1 MLSLTY
7 EFPRAIDNTMRTAW
21 DACQRKFLLSHIYN
35 LRSQDPSVHLV
46 FGGSFAKGLEVA
58 RKEFY
63 GLGNTDRVSY
73 LGKAYIAAIRE
84 WNLHLDDPLVDEAKS
99 LPACL
104 CAIDFY
110 FKEWPMASDWIK
122 PLVQG
127 DGEPAIEFTFA
138 LPLQIKHGFPI
149 KDGYVGYDDLPILYT
164 GRFDMFA
171 DYASEPAVYDDKTA
185 MQLGAQWI
193 KSWSLNSQMTGYIWA
208 AQQHGFKSSTAIIR
222 GVSILK
228 GSFGQAQAIE
238 HRTDWEVASWYNLL
252 HHNLQ
257 GMLDAFNDGPDA
269 FLPSY
274 GQACAA
280 YGGCPYQMLCKKE
293 NWKDW
298 IEPDFKVFVWDPLAI
313 NKVETTNG

>member
-1 MLSLTY
+1 MTLELNY
-7 EFPRAIDNTMRTAW
+7 EFPVAIDNTMRTAW

-35 LRSQDPSVHLV
+35 LRAQDPSVHLV
-46 FGGSFAKGLEVA
+46 FGGAFAKGLEVA

-63 GLGNTDRVSY
+63 GLGNTNRADY
-73 LGKAYIAAIRE
+73 LGKAYIAAIKE
-84 WNLHLDDPLVDEAKS
+84 WDLHLDDPLVDLPKS

-104 CAIDFY
+104 CAIDF
-110 FKEWPMASDWIK
+110 FFREWPMATDWVK
-122 PLVQG
+122 PLIQPG
-127 DGEPAIEFTFA
+127 GEPAIEFTFA
-138 LPLQIKHGFPI
+138 LPLQIGQFSEGNFH
-149 KDGYVGYDDLPILYT
+149 PILYT

-208 AQQHGFKSSTAIIR
+208 GQQHGFKTDTAIIR
-222 GVSILK
+222 GISILK
-228 GSFGQAQAIE
+228 GKFGQAQAIE
-238 HRTDWEVASWYNLL
+238 HRTKWEVASWYNTL

-257 GMLDAFNDGPDA
+257 GMLDAFQEGPDS

-280 YGGCPYQMLCKKE
+280 YGGCPYQSLCKKE

-298 IEPDFKVFVWDPLAI
+298 IEPDFKIFVWDPLAI
-313 NKVETTNG
+313 NKVEIPDD